1 MKTYLLF
8 VGMFFM
14 VVAARSQTPKADFDF
29 VVDYRCGW
37 ATVGVENKSVDADSC
52 FWDLRG
58 DSSYRYSTVS
68 KKSIGNIQIDKD
80 IRVSLIARRN
90 GLCDTISKVF
100 ELRQTNPRFN
110 YTMSDTLCYAPL
122 TVDFINTSQEL
133 NGDSLTYIWDFG
145 DGDTSH
151 LAKPSHTYTK
161 PGLYYPRLM
170 STSQSGCGLIY
181 GVELIIKDTLQKGE
195 FDFLTSGCNEFLT
208 LSYDDTKHF
217 EYKNDTLRIFGIYS
231 GDCCK
236 EKTAVYK
243 NAGDTIVVRTFEVGP
258 DCDCICDYSFSIK
271 VPNVHRDSVV
281 VLFDWQTYNV
291 KLLTSIVSIEDDPS
305 FSISPN
311 PIENEFIL
319 SCNKLT
325 NKSSLAIYDL
335 SGKVVYK
342 AKFIYDQMLINCS
355 HLKSG
360 VYVLKVT
367 IDNSNTKEQKIVIN
381 NAR

>member
-8 VGMFFM
+8 VGLLFM

-29 VVDYRCGW
+29 VVDYHCEW

-52 FWDLRG
+52 FWDLKG
-58 DSSYRYSTVS
+58 NGSYQYNNAPNI
-68 KKSIGNIQIDKD
+68 SIGNIKIDKD
-80 IRVSLIARRN
+80 IRVSLIARGD
-90 GLCDTISKVF
+90 GLCDTITKVF
-100 ELRQTNPRFN
+100 ELRQTKVRFN
-110 YTMSDTLCYAPL
+110 YTMSDSLSYAPL
-122 TVDFINTSQEL
+122 TVNFNNTSQEF

-151 LAKPSHTYTK
+151 LANPSHTYTK
-161 PGLYYPRLM
+161 PGLYYPRLVA
-170 STSQSGCGLIY
+170 TTKNGC
-181 GVELIIKDTLQKGE
+181 ELEYYQGIIVKDTLQKDE
-195 FDFLTSGCNEFLT
+195 FDFITSGCNEFLA
-208 LSYDDTKHF
+208 LRYDYDKHF

-231 GDCCK
+231 GNCCK
-236 EKTAVYK
+236 EKTASYK
-243 NAGDTIVVRTFEVGP
+243 NTGDTIIIRTFEVGP

-281 VLFDWQTYNV
+281 VIFGWETYNV
-291 KLLTSIVSIEDDPS
+291 KLLTSIVSIQDDPS

-319 SCNKLT
+319 SCDKLT

-342 AKFIYDQMLINCS
+342 AKSIYDQMLINCS

-360 VYVLKVT
+360 IYLLKVT